1 LGDHL
6 SAVDSI
12 GLYDGTSALTLSDS
26 PTLETPRLR
35 LRPYRLDDFESHAAM
50 WAEPQ
55 VVRFIGGKPMSRE
68 AAWTRFL
75 RQIGLWRLLGFG
87 FFALEDRLSGA
98 FVGEAGFHDMRREI
112 TPSIEGTLEAGWAL
126 VPAMQGR
133 GLAEEAMRAAIAWA
147 DCAHPG
153 PPMTCIIQV
162 GHAASLRVAAK
173 LGFTPYAETTYHGD
187 PVTMLERSR
196 PAPP

>member
-1 LGDHL
+1 M
-6 SAVDSI
+6 AFPDSV
-12 GLYDGTSALTLSDS
+12 
-26 PTLETPRLR
+26 TLETPRLH
-35 LRPYRLDDFESHAAM
+35 LRPHRLDDFETYAAM

-87 FFALEDRLSGA
+87 FFALEDRSSGA

-112 TPSIEGTLEAGWAL
+112 TPSIEGALEAGWAL
-126 VPAMQGR
+126 VPAMHGR
-133 GLAEEAMRAAIAWA
+133 GLAAEAMRAAIAWA
-147 DCAHPG
+147 DRVHPQAR
-153 PPMTCIIQV
+153 MTCIIQV

-173 LGFTPYAETTYHGD
+173 LGFAPFAVTTYHGD
-187 PVTMLERSR
+187 PVTMLERPR
-196 PAPP
+196 PSPL

>member
-1 LGDHL
+1 MTF
-6 SAVDSI
+6 A
-12 GLYDGTSALTLSDS
+12 DS
-26 PTLETPRLR
+26 PLLETPRLR
-35 LRPYRLDDFESHAAM
+35 LRPHRLDDFETYAAM

-55 VVRFIGGKPMSRE
+55 IVRFVGGKPMSRE

-75 RQIGLWRLLGFG
+75 RQIGLWRYLGFG
-87 FFALEDRLSGA
+87 FFALEDRESGA
-98 FVGEAGFHDMRREI
+98 FVGEAGFHDLRRTI
-112 TPSIEGTLEAGWAL
+112 TPSNEGMMEAGWGFVSA
-126 VPAMQGR
+126 VHGR

-173 LGFTPYAETTYHGD
+173 LGFTPYAETAYHGD
-187 PVTMLERSR
+187 PVTMLERPR
-196 PAPP
+196 PEAV

>member
-1 LGDHL
+1 M
-6 SAVDSI
+6 
-12 GLYDGTSALTLSDS
+12 TLSDS
-26 PTLETPRLR
+26 PILETPRLR
-35 LRPYRLDDFESHAAM
+35 LRLHRADDFESYAAM

-112 TPSIEGTLEAGWAL
+112 IPSNEGTMEAGWVL
-126 VPAMQGR
+126 VSAMHGR
-133 GLAEEAMRAAIAWA
+133 GL
-147 DCAHPG
+147 
-153 PPMTCIIQV
+153 V
-162 GHAASLRVAAK
+162 ASV
-173 LGFTPYAETTYHGD
+173 
-187 PVTMLERSR
+187 LESVVLF
-196 PAPP
+196 